1 MIATHEGQPDV
12 PFCVLIPTR
21 GRPDLLAK
29 MLKKMPF
36 LDAKGVFFGVQRDEH
51 EAYTCLHEL
60 TKAKVVLLSN
70 PTGSVAVAREHL
82 RRHAVMAAGAA
93 GWQYAVVTDDNATYT
108 AESLNALVAATA
120 AYQKFLNG
128 RPLVMAGM
136 HNTAPH
142 FDRNLIQ
149 KKMKVFGFTSYPNV
163 AMIYQCY
170 PMDIYARYTYPADAY
185 GLDDR
190 HFFLWAIAQG
200 VREFRVCMDAPFTK
214 SRYQKGG
221 QGSID
226 ERAEKCGHAIA
237 RLATDF
243 PRYVG
248 ATGTLRIPW
257 QFILNSEAA
266 GGMHGADRLVG
277 GSMRK
282 ETTILKSVTIR
293 RKTSK

>member
-1 MIATHEGQPDV
+1 MIATHAGHPDI

-21 GRPDLLAK
+21 GRPDILAK
-29 MLKKMPF
+29 TLKKMPF
-36 LDAKGVFFGVQRDEH
+36 LDSPGVFFGVQRDEH
-51 EAYTCLHEL
+51 AAYECVHGL
-60 TKAKVVLLSN
+60 TKAKVVLYSN
-70 PTGSVAVAREHL
+70 PVGSVAVAREHL
-82 RRHAVMAAGAA
+82 RRHAVTATAAPR
-93 GWQYAVVTDDNATYT
+93 WQYAVVTDDNATYSM
-108 AESLNALVAATA
+108 ESLNSLVAAAA
-120 AYQKFLNG
+120 AYQRFVNG
-128 RPLVMAGM
+128 RPVVMAGM

-142 FDRNLIQ
+142 FDRNLIA
-149 KKMKVFGFTSYPNV
+149 KKITVDRFTTYPNV

-170 PMDIYARYTYPADAY
+170 PMELFARYTYPADAY

-190 HFFLWAIAQG
+190 HFFLWAISQG
-200 VREFRVCMDAPFTK
+200 VRDFRVCMDAPFTK

-226 ERAEKCGHAIA
+226 ERAQKCGHAIA

-257 QFILNSEAA
+257 QFILESEAA

-282 ETTILKSVTIR
+282 ETTILKSRVTIR
-293 RKTSK
+293 RKK